1 MKVLLNG
8 LEIQSDG
15 NGATTVG
22 EVLDQLR
29 TEIAEK
35 GKVVTAIAVDGE
47 LLQDEAQRERVQA
60 RLQSEVE
67 NIELT
72 VEEPK
77 ALLTKGLSDTRDF
90 LQSLRRDFAR
100 TATAFRLGD
109 EFKANNNLASCLD
122 DLKLVLT
129 GMNAASRLPG
139 VETETE
145 SLRETLIT
153 SNTRLTPV
161 LDSMYKAQAAGDYVT
176 LADGLEY
183 DLTEIAD
190 EWIGVLN
197 HVLQNATAEET
208 VTTKQ
213 S

>member
-8 LEIQSDG
+8 LEIQGDG

-29 TEIAEK
+29 TEIAEN

-47 LLQDEAQRERVQA
+47 LLQDEAQRERVHA

-90 LQSLRRDFAR
+90 LQSLRRDFTK

-109 EFKANNNLASCLD
+109 EFTANNNLASCLD

-145 SLRETLIT
+145 SLRETLIA

-197 HVLQNATAEET
+197 HVLQNATTEGA
-208 VTTKQ
+208 VTTEQ

>member
-1 MKVLLNG
+1 MRVLLNG
-8 LEIQSDG
+8 LEVQGGDDG
-15 NGATTVG
+15 LRTVG

-29 TEIAEK
+29 AEIAEK
-35 GKVVTAIAVDGE
+35 GKIVTAIAVDGE
-47 LLQDEAQRERVQA
+47 LLQDEPQREKVQT
-60 RLQSEVE
+60 RLPSEVE
-67 NIELT
+67 RIELT

-90 LQSLRRDFAR
+90 LQNLRQDLTR
-100 TATAFRLGD
+100 TARAFRLGD
-109 EFKANNNLASCLD
+109 AHSANNDLASCLD

-139 VETETE
+139 VEAETQ
-145 SLRETLIT
+145 SLRQALTF
-153 SNTRLTPV
+153 SNTRLGPV
-161 LDSMYKAQAAGDYVT
+161 SNTMRRAQSACDYVT
-176 LADGLEY
+176 LADALEY

-197 HVLQNATAEET
+197 HILRNATDEAAA
-208 VTTKQ
+208 TTRR